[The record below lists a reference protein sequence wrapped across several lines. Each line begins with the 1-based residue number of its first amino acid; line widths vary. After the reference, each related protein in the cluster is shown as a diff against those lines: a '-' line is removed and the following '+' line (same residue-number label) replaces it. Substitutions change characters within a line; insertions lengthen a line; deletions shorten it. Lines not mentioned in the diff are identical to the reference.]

1 MELAAGGREVPSE
14 YLARSACEFGHGRI
28 KYLARSACEF
38 DHGRISGSADGS
50 AEFHHESATPCL
62 RNPTILQMELAAGGR
77 EVPSEY
83 LARSACE
90 FDHGRISGSADGSA
104 EFHHESAT
112 PCLRNP
118 TILQMELAAARP
130 RGTGGRR

>member
-62 RNPTILQMELAAGGR
+62 RNPTILQMELAA
-77 EVPSEY
+77 
-83 LARSACE
+83 
-90 FDHGRISGSADGSA
+90 
-104 EFHHESAT
+104 
-112 PCLRNP
+112 
-118 TILQMELAAARP
+118 ARP